1 MQSNNNK
8 CGFCQKT
15 GHHMPNCCDPLALF
29 VVTEF
34 NEIFSQ
40 NSSDPFVLLDWLN
53 MVLLK
58 IIKLIAHRQNVS
70 RTGTKHD
77 IIKSIMDHMFPNY
90 PNPIWQHSQ
99 KQGQLLLSIM
109 HKRTIQIL
117 SHQTRLMEIGI
128 ISEAIYS
135 ACSLHSVDVQSLND
149 IYFDFNRTHRRR
161 YTEFLLSN
169 SKHNI
174 QTFIK
179 NKESKEENQEDQE
192 DQNKDQDQED
202 QDQEDQDDCPICY
215 EPITTDN
222 EISLNCKHRYCSGCI
237 VTTLKNSTR
246 KIPTC
251 ALCRVQYS
259 AFTMCSEVAREIV
272 RPHLN

>member
-1 MQSNNNK
+1 MQSNNK
-8 CGFCQKT
+8 CGFCQTT
-15 GHHMPNCCDPLALF
+15 GHTMPNCCNPLALF

-34 NEIFSQ
+34 HEIFNQ

-58 IIKLIAHRQNVS
+58 IIKLIAHKKNVS
-70 RTGTKHD
+70 RTGAKYD
-77 IIKSIMDHMFPNY
+77 IIKSIMDRMFPNY

-128 ISEAIYS
+128 ITEAIYS
-135 ACSLHSVDVQSLND
+135 ASSLHSVDVQSLNE

-161 YTEFLLSN
+161 YTDYLLSN

-179 NKESKEENQEDQE
+179 TKETKEEDDQE
-192 DQNKDQDQED
+192 ADQDHN
-202 QDQEDQDDCPICY
+202 QDDCPICY

-222 EISLNCKHRYCSGCI
+222 EVSLNCKHRYCSGCI
-237 VTTLKNSTR
+237 ATTLKNSPR

-259 AFTMCSEVAREIV
+259 AFTMCSPVAREIV
-272 RPHLN
+272 QPHLN